1 MNKYIQDILL
11 VSIITLV
18 SACTPTTSEQKEEK
32 STSASQAPTK
42 VIFMI
47 GDGMGLAQISA
58 ALIAN
63 STLNL
68 ERTTVTGLVTTYS
81 TDNLITDSA
90 AGGTAMATGTKTYNG
105 AISVDTTKA
114 PLKTI
119 VEYAEENGMNT
130 GIIATSSITHATPA
144 SFYAHN
150 KTRKDDEGIA
160 SDLPYS
166 GVDIFMGG
174 GRKFFAHRA
183 DSTNLL
189 QELKS
194 NGYTIVESMQQA
206 KDAEAEKL
214 GYFID
219 EEQPVSYMS
228 GRGNFLPEATA
239 VSLDFLDKKDEGFFM
254 MIEGS
259 QIDWGGH
266 ANDMKYI
273 ITEMLDFDRAIGKVL
288 DYAEK
293 DGNTLVV
300 ITADHETGG
309 LALTGGDL
317 DSQYVEGDFGTGGHT
332 AIMVP
337 VFAYGPGAEHFSG
350 IQDNTDLNK
359 KIMQLLDL

>member
-1 MNKYIQDILL
+1 
-11 VSIITLV
+11 
-18 SACTPTTSEQKEEK
+18 
-32 STSASQAPTK
+32 
-42 VIFMI
+42 MI
-47 GDGMGLAQISA
+47 GDGMGLAQVSA

-63 STLNL
+63 KNLNI
-68 ERTTVTGLVTTYS
+68 ERTQVTGFATTYS
-81 TDNLITDSA
+81 ADNLITDSA
-90 AGGTAMATGTKTYNG
+90 AGGTALSTGNKTYNG
-105 AISVDTTKA
+105 AISVDSTGA
-114 PLKTI
+114 PLKTL

-166 GVDIFMGG
+166 GVDVFMGG
-174 GRKFFAHRA
+174 GRKFFAQRA
-183 DSTNLL
+183 DSANLL
-189 QELKS
+189 QELQS
-194 NGYTIVESMQQA
+194 NGYLI
-206 KDAEAEKL
+206 AETMDEVKSASTDKL

-219 EEQPVSYMS
+219 DEQPVSYIS
-228 GRGNFLPEATA
+228 GRGNFLPEATESA
-239 VSLDFLDKKDEGFFM
+239 LNFLSQKEGDFFM

-266 ANDMKYI
+266 ANDLKYI
-273 ITEMLDFDRAIGKVL
+273 ITEMVDFDRAIGKVL

-309 LALTGGDL
+309 LSLTGGDHKTL
-317 DSQYVEGDFGTGGHT
+317 YVEGKFNTGGHT

-337 VFAYGPGAEHFSG
+337 VFAYGPGAEKFTG
-350 IQDNTDLNK
+350 IQDNTDINK
-359 KIMQLLDL
+359 KIRELLSF